1 MSTYPEKLAALKT
14 RSRIIN
20 EKKTD
25 LDLEEDKLANE
36 YAILEEE
43 RWSATS
49 GVSDDN
55 LEKFRT
61 AIKKIVTTINREDC
75 IDGLIE
81 LVDEPCEEYKMGWLP
96 VDIIIMCEYSFS
108 TDSEGLTYNVKIKT
122 QNETLRGI
130 LRSMLTQ
137 YISMRRDTPA
147 LAKSRTWWGKNTYS
161 RCDEKENLCRVMLF
175 SDSEVKPE

>member
-1 MSTYPEKLAALKT
+1 MSTYQEKLAALKT

-49 GVSDDN
+49 GVSDDY
-55 LEKFRT
+55 LEQFRT

-75 IDGLIE
+75 NRGTIE
-81 LVDEPCEEYKMGWLP
+81 LVDEPCQEYQMSTLP
-96 VDIIIMCEYSFS
+96 VDITIMCEYYHCDAGFWY
-108 TDSEGLTYNVKIKT
+108 DVKIKT

-137 YISMRRDTPA
+137 YISIRRDTPA
-147 LAKSRTWWGKNTYS
+147 LAKSRTWWGKNAYS